1 MPRPPNIPKRNL
13 PAGAQNRAAL
23 QQAQAHTQ
31 ALALVQQ
38 GLAAHQQAKF
48 EQAYSLYERAL
59 KIQSDNFDALQLLG
73 ALLIQ
78 TSQFEQAVAV
88 LSKAINVNPG
98 YAPCHNY
105 RGIAL
110 KELKRLD
117 EALVSFEQALSVKPD
132 DIDAHYNRG
141 CTLQDLKRLDEA
153 IVSFKQ
159 TIALK
164 PDYAEAHNNQ
174 GFALHGLQRLDEALI
189 SFNQAIH
196 LKAGYVEAYN
206 NQGNTLK
213 ALERLDEAL
222 ASCDQALAFNPD
234 YVLAHN
240 NRGVLLQLLKR
251 LEEAVVSFN
260 TAIALHPDYPEAY
273 YNRGIALNELKH
285 LTQALASYEQA
296 IALKPDFIEAHNNR
310 GKVLKELGRLD
321 EALASYNIAIAISPK
336 HPDAYSN
343 RGFIFQEMKCLGDAL
358 ASYEQA
364 ITLKP
369 DYTEA
374 LWNKSLALLLTGD
387 FAQGWP
393 LYEQRWDNKT
403 LELKQRIVPKPLWLG
418 VEPLNG
424 KTILL
429 HAEQGFG
436 DTIQF
441 CRYAKLVSELGARV
455 ILEAPSALTPLL
467 RGLEGVDVL
476 IQVHQPLPDFDYH
489 CPLLSLPLAFKT
501 TVQTIPGSGPYLK
514 ADQAKL
520 SVWKDKLGKKTRPRI
535 GLVWSGNVKHKND
548 GNRSMT
554 LQQLQACLPDGYDYI
569 SLHKEVRASDQEILD
584 NQVAIRTFCNE
595 LNDFSDAA
603 ALCELMDVVISVDT
617 SVAHLASALGKE
629 TWVLL
634 PYAPDWRWLLD
645 RKDSPWYQSVRL
657 YRQDEQRNWNNVL
670 ISVAADL
677 TNCLASYSFDST
689 SSTN

>member
-23 QQAQAHTQ
+23 PQAQAI
-31 ALALVQQ
+31 ALVQQ

-48 EQAYSLYERAL
+48 EEAHAFYERAL

-88 LSKAINVNPG
+88 LSKAIAINPR

-110 KELKRLD
+110 KELKRFD

-159 TIALK
+159 AIALK
-164 PDYAEAHNNQ
+164 PDYAEAYNNQ
-174 GFALHGLQRLDEALI
+174 GFVLHELQHFDEALI

-196 LKAGYVEAYN
+196 LKAGYAEAYN
-206 NQGNTLK
+206 NLGNTLK
-213 ALERLDEAL
+213 ALQRLQEAL
-222 ASCDQALAFNPD
+222 ASCDQALAFDPN
-234 YVLAHN
+234 YVLALN
-240 NRGVLLQLLKR
+240 NRGVILQVLKR
-251 LEEAVVSFN
+251 FEEAIVSFN
-260 TAIALHPDYPEAY
+260 KAIALHPDYPEAY

-285 LTQALASYEQA
+285 LAQALASYEHA
-296 IALKPDFIEAHNNR
+296 IALKPDFVEAHNNR
-310 GKVLKELGRLD
+310 GKVLKELARLD
-321 EALASYNIAIAISPK
+321 EALASYNNAIAVSPK

-343 RGFIFQEMKCLGDAL
+343 RGFIFQEMKRLGEAL
-358 ASYEQA
+358 ASYDQA
-364 ITLKP
+364 IALKP

-374 LWNKSLALLLTGD
+374 LWNKAIALLLTGD
-387 FAQGWP
+387 FTQGWP

-403 LELKQRIVPKPLWLG
+403 LELKKRIVPQPLWLG
-418 VEPLNG
+418 IEPLNG

-441 CRYAKLVSELGARV
+441 CRYAKLVSALGARV
-455 ILEAPSALTPLL
+455 ILEAPSALMPLL
-467 RGLEGVDVL
+467 SGLEGIDVL
-476 IQVHQPLPDFDYH
+476 VQVHQPLPDFDYH

-514 ADQAKL
+514 ADQTKL
-520 SVWKDKLGKKTRPRI
+520 LAWKEKLGQKIRPRI
-535 GLVWSGNVKHKND
+535 GLVWSGNPKHKND
-548 GNRSMT
+548 SNRSMT

-569 SLHKEVRASDQEILD
+569 SLHKEVKTSDQEILD
-584 NQVAIRTFCNE
+584 NQVTIRTFSHE
-595 LNDFSDAA
+595 LNDFSDTA

-645 RKDSPWYQSVRL
+645 RQDSPWYQSVRL
-657 YRQDEQRNWNNVL
+657 YRQDEQRDWNNVL

-677 TNCLASYSFDST
+677 TKRLATFGFDST